1 MSIYTETYV
10 HILFSCSIWCF
21 LSYMTKIMC
30 QHCFAGWALL
40 QPSRYAIC
48 FCCYIFHMW
57 LLTGLDSFYAYIGLL
72 IILLATNFIVF
83 YMHLK
88 HVKSIVFFYVSVV
101 LLGLA
106 HTLHLLFFRYI
117 FFTYNN
123 YYRED
128 HLGPQLF

>member
-1 MSIYTETYV
+1 MFHLMFFIVHDKNNVSTLFCRLGLVATIKVCYLLLLLYCSYV
-10 HILFSCSIWCF
+10 TID
-21 LSYMTKIMC
+21 
-30 QHCFAGWALL
+30 
-40 QPSRYAIC
+40 R
-48 FCCYIFHMW
+48 
-57 LLTGLDSFYAYIGLL
+57 LDSFYAYIGLL

-106 HTLHLLFFRYI
+106 HTIHLLFFRYI